1 MTASLRALGAAAA
14 MLVLTPSAHAVMWY
28 PVTNDDL
35 AIVSLNQETLLA
47 KGSTVSAEFQYVF
60 KKTLTLPYASDDH
73 ADTFRRM
80 KTWVE
85 IDCAKSTLRVLE
97 RTLLGEKGE
106 RVAEGVPSAL
116 KLARPATG
124 LDAIES
130 MMLRVACGGIQAA
143 D

>member
-1 MTASLRALGAAAA
+1 MTASRKALVAAAA
-14 MLVLTPSAHAVMWY
+14 MSVLAPAAQAVMWY
-28 PVTNDDL
+28 PVANDEL

-60 KKTLTLPYASDDH
+60 KKTLTLPYASDEH

-97 RTLLGEKGE
+97 RTLLGEKGD

-116 KLARPATG
+116 KVVRPATG